1 MSRTEHCLAAF
12 LVRHYRVTLASF
24 LLLTLAGG
32 WFARQFEIDASAET
46 LLVKNNRLYIEAR
59 LNNRQFSPDEFILV
73 GYRPHDGNIYS
84 AGSLAD
90 LRDISSAVGELERV
104 ERVVSILNVPLI
116 SEGSGLTLDTD
127 PQTLTLTNRSYSEAE
142 LRQIF
147 TDHPVFTD
155 LLVNGEQTATALQVV
170 FSPDAEYRELD
181 SRILDLERE
190 LLLRESPLPES
201 QASELQTLQRE
212 AALQQRTIQL
222 AREAEIEAIYAAVEP
237 YRANADIFLG
247 GGYVL
252 AKHLVDIIRNDL
264 VVFGSAISLLI
275 CVLLF
280 VMFRDIRWVLI
291 PILCCFC
298 SVLITMG
305 LFGFLGFKTTVIS
318 SNFIA
323 LQLILTLA
331 LVVHLIVQYQHLAR
345 DCPELAHAELLERTV
360 ALKTTPCLFAGITT
374 SVGFASLLFSN
385 IQPVISFGWMMI
397 VAMAT
402 SIAVSLVL
410 FPGVLMLFRKVLPH
424 RKGRVAAALV
434 EFCHRLTANH
444 AWLILVASAVLLAF
458 GVTGLGKLNVENS
471 FLNYFRADTQVRQEL
486 VFIDREF
493 GGSTPLDI
501 VYTPASGGNPDLV
514 VTAATLATL
523 QSMQAT
529 LETSPAV
536 GKAMSVV
543 NFTELAR
550 KINNDRPLTEYELN
564 SVYLLLDRELRE
576 SLVGSYLDTDT
587 GALRISTRIIDSTE
601 GLNRR
606 EFLGNVHAAMGELGG
621 EGQYT
626 VTNLFVLY
634 QDILQR
640 LYESQILT
648 LGLVYVALGLIM
660 MLLFRSVRIGLIALV
675 PNVLT
680 TLFIL
685 GFMGWFAIPLDL
697 MTITIAA
704 IAMGIAVDDTI
715 HFTHQFREDRAEGA
729 AAALGNSFHK
739 VGLALLYTS
748 AIIAVG
754 FSVLGFSDFVPGI
767 YFGLLTALA
776 MLIALLTDLT
786 LLPVMLRKFSGT

>member
-1 MSRTEHCLAAF
+1 LSGTKQGLAAF
-12 LVRHYRVTLASF
+12 LVRHYKVTLAFF
-24 LLLTLAGG
+24 LLLTLASG
-32 WFARQFEIDASAET
+32 WFARLFEIDASAET

-59 LNNRQFSPDEFILV
+59 LNNRQFNPDEFILV
-73 GYRPHDGNIYS
+73 AYRPHDGNIYS
-84 AGSLAD
+84 ENSLED
-90 LRDISSAVGELERV
+90 LRSISAAVSELERV
-104 ERVVSILNVPLI
+104 ENVVSILNVPLI
-116 SEGSGLTLDTD
+116 SEVSGLTLDMD
-127 PQTLTLTNRSYSEAE
+127 PQQLTLANRNYSEAQ
-142 LRQIF
+142 LRRIF

-155 LLVNGEQTATALQVV
+155 LLVNAKQTATALQVV
-170 FSPDAEYRELD
+170 FKKDEEFRALD

-190 LLLRESPLPES
+190 MLQAPLSDNAARELES
-201 QASELQTLQRE
+201 LQGE
-212 AALQQRTIQL
+212 AAALQRKIQL
-222 AREAEIEAIYAAVEP
+222 AREAEIEAIYAVVEP

-252 AKHLVDIIRNDL
+252 AKHLVDIISNDL

-280 VMFRDIRWVLI
+280 VMFRDFRWVLI
-291 PILCCFC
+291 PMLCCFC

-345 DCPELAHAELLERTV
+345 DCPELAHADLLERTV

-385 IQPVISFGWMMI
+385 IQPIISFGWMMI
-397 VAMAT
+397 VAMGT

-410 FPGVLMLFRKVLPH
+410 FPGVLMLFRNVLPH
-424 RKGRVAAALV
+424 HKGKLATVIV
-434 EFCHRLTANH
+434 EFFHRVTAKH
-444 AWLILVASAVLLAF
+444 TWPVLVGSVFLLVF
-458 GVTGLGKLNVENS
+458 SLTGLNKLNVENS

-486 VFIDREF
+486 VFIDQEF
-493 GGSTPLDI
+493 GGSTALDI
-501 VYTPASGGNPDLV
+501 VYTPAPGGNPDLI

-529 LETSPAV
+529 LETSAAV
-536 GKAMSVV
+536 GKAISVT

-550 KINNDRPLTEYELN
+550 KINNDQPLTEYELN
-564 SVYLLLDRELRE
+564 SIYLMLDRELRE
-576 SLVGSYLDTDT
+576 RLVGSYMNTDT

-601 GLNRR
+601 GLNRK
-606 EFLGNVHAAMGELGG
+606 EFLANVHAVMQELGG
-621 EGQYT
+621 DGQYT

-640 LYESQILT
+640 LYDSQILT

-660 MLLFRSVRIGLIALV
+660 MLLFRSIRIGLVALI

-685 GFMGWFAIPLDL
+685 GFMGWTAIPLDL

-729 AAALGNSFHK
+729 EAALGNSFHK

-748 AIIAVG
+748 VIIAVG

-776 MLIALLTDLT
+776 MLVALLTNLT
-786 LLPVMLRKFSGT
+786 LLPVMLRKSSGV